1 MVEAKEYLQKA
12 YSVLLYGNPGEG
24 KTFSAF
30 QIVKHLVENN
40 IVTLERCALLSK
52 PEDLDLVRKAD
63 IDLILI
69 DDIFG
74 KHNTDSNK
82 FAAWEKDFATLQSI
96 VGTGKIRIIMCSRMH
111 IYEEC
116 RKKLDGLD
124 IFSRTTE
131 LSSAKLSQEER
142 SAILIQQLEVYKRNV
157 NEVNVDECVAQEF
170 VGFPLCAQQFA
181 SDNLLF
187 SKKTEYFRKP
197 YKYFLDQNIKALDD
211 QSFIALLFVFYK
223 GNTIHLTD
231 LDITRMS
238 KDTQDLLVH
247 VAKLRGVE
255 KPTSLIVK
263 ETKEKVTSMKNS
275 YVKCIDNDVS
285 FFHDTMYETVAKLH
299 YQEYPSEVIKYC
311 TLDYLCQCVFLE
323 GQNNGEV
330 ITVHEAYFKP
340 FVERCIDELIKIWN
354 GYAWGSTNFEK
365 LINHQIF
372 QHPNSK
378 RELLGQVQRDKEVCE
393 KFLTVFCRPDLFN
406 PDTSKPYYS
415 MWLKDATFL
424 KEIMPYLDCMHID
437 ETSLDCWKCAVKAE
451 ILAAVCYY
459 DRKDLDLYTFLRS
472 YKVPLSS
479 ISLYKAVM
487 NENIDS
493 DFVNLLIGELSQKNL
508 SIREKYL
515 MQMGLGMAL
524 NHGSPR
530 VYNVLKAGGLL
541 PSTVMCYCAVRIGSD
556 QEIHAS
562 ILFIPL
568 QQHNQWE
575 PNIYHVLK
583 CHQTNMGSAKISCEV
598 ITATKNEREPF
609 QNWDLIGH
617 GIKFIKDWADRV
629 KLMQMDEDEMKLFAA
644 NDTPEW
650 EATMSSFTE
659 LQMKENGNC
668 EMLNEETAL
677 TTALLIKE
685 LTMAGFIHRF
695 TMEQWHIITQRKK
708 HDKNWNQEDVVVCLA
723 ALIDEDLSVQ
733 PRKIWRGI
741 EPRDSAKTRYL
752 GVR

>member
-1 MVEAKEYLQKA
+1 M
-12 YSVLLYGNPGEG
+12 SV
-24 KTFSAF
+24 
-30 QIVKHLVENN
+30 
-40 IVTLERCALLSK
+40 C
-52 PEDLDLVRKAD
+52 
-63 IDLILI
+63 
-69 DDIFG
+69 
-74 KHNTDSNK
+74 
-82 FAAWEKDFATLQSI
+82 
-96 VGTGKIRIIMCSRMH
+96 
-111 IYEEC
+111 
-116 RKKLDGLD
+116 
-124 IFSRTTE
+124 
-131 LSSAKLSQEER
+131 
-142 SAILIQQLEVYKRNV
+142 
-157 NEVNVDECVAQEF
+157 
-170 VGFPLCAQQFA
+170 
-181 SDNLLF
+181 
-187 SKKTEYFRKP
+187 
-197 YKYFLDQNIKALDD
+197 
-211 QSFIALLFVFYK
+211 
-223 GNTIHLTD
+223 
-231 LDITRMS
+231 
-238 KDTQDLLVH
+238 
-247 VAKLRGVE
+247 
-255 KPTSLIVK
+255 
-263 ETKEKVTSMKNS
+263 
-275 YVKCIDNDVS
+275 
-285 FFHDTMYETVAKLH
+285 
-299 YQEYPSEVIKYC
+299 
-311 TLDYLCQCVFLE
+311 FLE
-323 GQNNGEV
+323 GQNNGEG

-354 GYAWGSTNFEK
+354 GYAGRSTNFEK

-372 QHPNSK
+372 QHPNSR

-393 KFLTVFCRPDLFN
+393 KFLTVFFRPDLFN

-424 KEIMPYLDCMHID
+424 KEIMHYLDCRHID

-562 ILFIPL
+562 ILFISL

-598 ITATKNEREPF
+598 ITATKNEREQF

-617 GIKFIKDWADRV
+617 GIKFIKEWADRV
-629 KLMQMDEDEMKLFAA
+629 KLMQMDQDEMKLFTA
-644 NDTPEW
+644 NDIPEW

-668 EMLNEETAL
+668 ERLNEETAL
-677 TTALLIKE
+677 TTTLLIKE

-695 TMEQWHIITQRKK
+695 TLEQWHIITQRKK

-733 PRKIWRGI
+733 PRKIWRYRTTWLNQNEIFG
-741 EPRDSAKTRYL
+741 RQVKKLSGSAC
-752 GVR
+752 